1 MDLDAIH
8 GSYRARYEQYVYARP
23 ARKMAGCTEAL
34 ESAAACL
41 SPDAPE
47 ECCSLEVMER
57 SFKELSGE
65 ATRSEC
71 TPAQLMQI
79 NDLWRLIKMIY
90 NGATRQEALAARHP
104 ENIQCNAVAQAY
116 GQVLRYLNPNST
128 ELVEC
133 SLDDL
138 ESASRTFGA
147 NVGSFSQAQNQVID
161 QLHKLIQDVQDG
173 DSVKTAIKNVWD
185 ARDNEARSR
194 LFNARVNFVG
204 MYPSGGAE
212 AFGHALEF
220 LSPDSPDERC
230 PLEAMESAFRVL
242 DSELVR
248 LECSEA
254 HEEVISDLW
263 RLIKML
269 YGGATRQEAL
279 AARSPGGIPDSA
291 VAQAFKRALRYLN
304 PGSSE
309 SANCSLGD
317 LESAYASMDSNGFR
331 VKFSNAQKQ
340 VVCQLLKVIQ
350 SAKDGDSV
358 QAAIRQ
364 AWSARDT
371 AARAK
376 LETSL

>member
-47 ECCSLEVMER
+47 ECCSLEGMER
-57 SFKELSGE
+57 SFKELSAE
-65 ATRSEC
+65 ATRSKC

-128 ELVEC
+128 ELEEC

-147 NVGSFSQAQNQVID
+147 SVGSFSQAQNQVID
-161 QLHKLIQDVQDG
+161 QLHKIIQDVQDG
-173 DSVKTAIKNVWD
+173 DSVQTAIKNVWD

-204 MYPSGGAE
+204 MYPSGGAD

-242 DSELVR
+242 DS
-248 LECSEA
+248 
-254 HEEVISDLW
+254 
-263 RLIKML
+263 
-269 YGGATRQEAL
+269 GATRQEAL

-291 VAQAFKRALRYLN
+291 VAQAFKKALRYLN

-317 LESAYASMDSNGFR
+317 LESTYASMDSNGFR

-340 VVCQLLKVIQ
+340 VVCQLLKIIQ
-350 SAKDGDSV
+350 GAKDGDSV